1 MDPLE
6 ILVTNLFH
14 VMYYNSPH
22 TWNQSWTKWLGTAC
36 LQNPLDMWI
45 IQEVISAILPE
56 VIIETGSAAG
66 GSALYFAMIYDQLYR
81 MKLVDGKIIS
91 IDMQDRMSP
100 KGVSHPRITFIK
112 GKSTD
117 KKIVDRVKHEIKGKK
132 SVMVILDSDHT
143 MENVLAEIKAYSPM
157 VTHGSYMVVCDT
169 NLGGNPVQHFECPP
183 PGPMG
188 AVIKFMTNNKDWEVD
203 LSGEKFYMTFHPKGF
218 LRKK

>member
-6 ILVTNLFH
+6 AVIANLFH
-14 VMYYNSPH
+14 VLYYNSPH
-22 TWNQSWTKWLGTAC
+22 TWNQGWTKWLGTAC

-45 IQEVISAILPE
+45 IQEIMSDNLPE
-56 VIIETGSAAG
+56 VIIETGSAGG
-66 GSALYFAMIYDQLYR
+66 GSALYYATVYDQLKR

-117 KKIVDRVKHEIKGKK
+117 KKIVAMVKQEIKGKK
-132 SVMVILDSDHT
+132 SMVILDSDHT
-143 MENVLAEIKAYSPM
+143 MENVLAEMRAYGPM
-157 VTHGSYMVVCDT
+157 VGHGHYMVVCDT
-169 NLGGNPVQHFECPP
+169 NLGGNPVEHFECPG

-188 AVIKFMTNNKDWEVD
+188 AVIKFMTDNNDWEVD
-203 LSGEKFYMTFHPKGF
+203 LGGEKFYMTFHPKGF
-218 LRKK
+218 LRRK